1 MQFTFRQFW
10 KEQRNPVP
18 PVAKADLSQKT
29 VIVTGANAGIGFEA
43 AKHFALMNPEKL
55 ILACRS
61 RQRGEEALTKLKEQ
75 TNYKGAELWILD
87 LANFSSVKSFAEKFE
102 KEGGRLDILVENA
115 AIIPPPKVELSAE
128 GWEPTFQIN
137 NLSTSLLAFLLLPR
151 MLETSKDYNTTPRL
165 VVVSSEVHYWT
176 KIDPKV
182 IDAAHPF
189 QLFGGSLEYLTP
201 SVIRSRYSDTKLLNL
216 FFARALN
223 DRLQGQ
229 SLIVNAVNPGFCY
242 SSLSSSLK
250 GPMAVADWIMKK
262 VLARTSEEG
271 SRQLIWAAVGGE
283 EMEDQLR
290 GAFISLGRV
299 SEASDYVLSKVGQA
313 AQEKLWDDL
322 IVELVKVEPMV
333 RRIVDEQLV
342 AKVKT

>member
-1 MQFTFRQFW
+1 MQLTFGQFW

-18 PVAKADLSQKT
+18 PVAKADLSGKT

-102 KEGGRLDILVENA
+102 KEGCRLDILVENA
-115 AIIPPPKVELSAE
+115 GILQPSKIELSAE

-165 VVVSSEVHYWT
+165 VVVSSDLHYRI
-176 KIDPKV
+176 KLDPKV

-189 QLFGGSLEYLTP
+189 QLFGGSLDYLTP
-201 SVIRSRYSDTKLLNL
+201 SVMKSRYIDTKLLNI

-229 SLIVNAVNPGFCY
+229 SLIVNAVNPGYCY
-242 SSLSSSLK
+242 SSLTSSLK
-250 GPMAVADWIMKK
+250 GPRAVADWIMKK

-283 EMEDQLR
+283 DTKDQLR
-290 GAFISLGRV
+290 GAYISVGRV
-299 SEASDYVLSKVGQA
+299 SEASDYVISEVGKS

-322 IVELVKVEPMV
+322 VDELTKVEPTV
-333 RRIVDEQLV
+333 RRIVDVHLA
-342 AKVKT
+342 AKVKN